1 MRRFQMEDV
10 LSLGEPCPRPELA
23 NGPPRHNLCTDL
35 RPVGLDAPRP
45 TPEGDDVQSCS
56 RVTMS
61 SLASAVVHG
70 MPPTGSSSRS
80 EEISPKPAS
89 ASHRHHSPI
98 GRLVLGV
105 RATAESANPRQNGLM
120 ILEHAV
126 LDVIPGEERHFEES
140 FDQARSIIGSM
151 PGFRSRRLARC
162 IETPSRYLLL
172 VEWDRLEDHTEGF
185 RGSAEYEEYRRRLHH
200 FYDPFPVFEHYQPLV
215 HL

>member
-89 ASHRHHSPI
+89 APLFRF
-98 GRLVLGV
+98 
-105 RATAESANPRQNGLM
+105 
-120 ILEHAV
+120 
-126 LDVIPGEERHFEES
+126 ERT
-140 FDQARSIIGSM
+140 ARSSAIRGAAQRIALDFPDSSAKNEIPATSSLNARTPEDRARE
-151 PGFRSRRLARC
+151 PGGPGRRPNRC
-162 IETPSRYLLL
+162 RVGPTCWHPTTKYFDSVRE
-172 VEWDRLEDHTEGF
+172 
-185 RGSAEYEEYRRRLHH
+185 RRPCRPHR
-200 FYDPFPVFEHYQPLV
+200 PVA
-215 HL
+215 